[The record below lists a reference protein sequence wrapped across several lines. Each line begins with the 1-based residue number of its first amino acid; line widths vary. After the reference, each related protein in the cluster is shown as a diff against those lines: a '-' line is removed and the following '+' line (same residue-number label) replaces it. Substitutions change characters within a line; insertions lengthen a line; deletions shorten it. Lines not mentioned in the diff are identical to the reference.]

1 MHWQNEGGGARTPS
15 LVVINLIYVRPPP
28 PSVNFLFQ
36 IMHIND
42 KIKMSWGST
51 HELAM
56 LLKKKI

>member
-15 LVVINLIYVRPPP
+15 LVVINLIYVRPP
-28 PSVNFLFQ
+28 SVNFLFQ
-36 IMHIND
+36 KMHIDD

-56 LLKKKI
+56 LLKI